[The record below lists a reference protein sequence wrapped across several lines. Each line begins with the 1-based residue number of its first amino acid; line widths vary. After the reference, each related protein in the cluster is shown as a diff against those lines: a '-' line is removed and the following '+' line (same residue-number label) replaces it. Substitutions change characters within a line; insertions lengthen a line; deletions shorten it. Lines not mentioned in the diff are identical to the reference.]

1 MIKSLE
7 LIKNTNKKKDIPLDE
22 VWLKFL
28 KYTDQKTYNLRNVED
43 LTKIS
48 NRSVLSYV
56 TRTLECLERNTQ
68 NGNFS
73 SDEIQYVEDTLKWS
87 EVAKCGNKTTRGKWI
102 KKGYDLYIHN
112 LASAEIYK
120 ETVENSDFITYT
132 LIKTHGLIGQYV
144 KGEVNIINNKP
155 LTDLI
160 KNNLIS
166 SNKLKKILILL
177 NMCIIE
183 AVSDKLYL
191 NVKDEVNATINIIIE
206 DNYIEEDYSNK
217 NYIIDR
223 MKKIFKTKSLEEF
236 AILEG
241 LLNNQKVR
249 DSFGML
255 FEKYELWFVDSGI
268 EHFSMEEIVKILLM
282 VVNNAKEE
290 NVMHVNFESIM
301 NDMYYMYNGVKVKNL
316 YKLRIIESYLEA
328 ITIEDVLTN
337 NIKMNEHLGF
347 RFKTIFNT
355 LRVKFKFSIQA
366 QKLIEFCE
374 VAYGSN
380 EIYNQ
385 AVFMLYDLFGFRRD
399 AYDRFYNEMSYL
411 STMNST
417 INYKAII
424 LDYITGKT
432 VLDVGPGGGALLD
445 LIEKSGKVERVI
457 GIDISQNVIEEL
469 KRKKN
474 EENKKWEIVKGDAL
488 NLKNHFKKNEIDT
501 IIFCSVIHELFSYIE
516 MEGKKFNH
524 KTVELAMKS
533 CFDVLPKGGRIIIR
547 DGIMSETNKNRIIRF
562 KNKDDIRFLNKYCK
576 DFKGRTIKFKLKD
589 DRTVQMKENDAMEFL
604 YTYTWGEESYAM
616 EVQEQ
621 FGYYTPSEYIEM
633 LQKAGN
639 CKVIECKH
647 YLQEGYEENL
657 LKKIEYYDINWQKTS
672 LPDSTCII
680 VVEKL

>member
-28 KYTDQKTYNLRNVED
+28 KYTDQKSYNLRNVED

-48 NRSVLSYV
+48 NKSVLAYV
-56 TRTLECLERNTQ
+56 TRTLECLEKNTQ
-68 NGNFS
+68 KLNFS

-112 LASAEIYK
+112 LASADIYK

-166 SNKLKKILILL
+166 SNKLKKILVLL

-191 NVKDEVNATINIIIE
+191 NVKDEVDATINRIID
-206 DNYIEEDYSNK
+206 DNYIEEDFSNK

-236 AILEG
+236 AILKR
-241 LLNNQKVR
+241 LLDNQKVR
-249 DSFGML
+249 ESFGTL
-255 FEKYELWFVDSGI
+255 FEKYELWFVDSGL

-445 LIEKSGKVERVI
+445 LIENSGKVERAI

-474 EENKKWEIVKGDAL
+474 EENKNWEIVKGDAF
-488 NLKNHFKKNEIDT
+488 NLKNHFKENEIDT

-533 CFDVLPKGGRIIIR
+533 CFDVLPSGGRIIIR

-562 KNKDDIRFLNKYCK
+562 KNKEDIKFLNKYCK
-576 DFKGRTIKFKLKD
+576 DFKGRIINFKLID

-604 YTYTWGEESYAM
+604 YTYTWGEESYPM

-633 LQKAGN
+633 LQKVGN

-680 VVEKL
+680 VVEKI

>member
-7 LIKNTNKKKDIPLDE
+7 LIKNTKKKKDIPVE
-22 VWLKFL
+22 ETWLKFL
-28 KYTDQKTYNLRNVED
+28 KYTEQKSYNLRNVDD

-48 NRSVLSYV
+48 NRSVLAYV
-56 TRTLECLERNTQ
+56 TRTLESLERHAQ
-68 NGNFS
+68 NAHFS

-120 ETVENSDFITYT
+120 ETVANPDVIAYT

-155 LTDLI
+155 LTELI
-160 KNNLIS
+160 KNNVIS
-166 SNKLKKILILL
+166 RDKLEKILILL

-191 NVKDEVNATINIIIE
+191 DVKDDINATINKITE
-206 DNYIEEDYSNK
+206 DNYIEEEYSNEK
-217 NYIIDR
+217 YIMNR

-236 AILEG
+236 AILEKH
-241 LLNNQKVR
+241 LKNQKVR
-249 DSFGML
+249 DLFGTL
-255 FEKYELWFVDSGI
+255 FERYELWFVDSGL
-268 EHFSMEEIVKILLM
+268 EHFSMEEIIKILLM

-316 YKLRIIESYLEA
+316 YKLRIIESYLESV
-328 ITIEDVLTN
+328 TIEDILSN

-417 INYKAII
+417 INYKAVI

-445 LIEKSGKVERVI
+445 LIENSGKAERAI

-516 MEGKKFNH
+516 MDGKKFNH

-562 KNKDDIRFLNKYCK
+562 KNKEDIKFLNKYCK
-576 DFKGRTIKFKLKD
+576 DFKGRTIKFKLID

-604 YTYTWGEESYAM
+604 YTYTWGEESYPM

-621 FGYYTPSEYIEM
+621 FGYYTPSQYIEM
-633 LQKAGN
+633 LRRVGD

-657 LKKIEYYDINWQKTS
+657 LKRIEYYDIDWQKTS

>member
-7 LIKNTNKKKDIPLDE
+7 LIKNTKKKKDIPVE
-22 VWLKFL
+22 ETWLKFL
-28 KYTDQKTYNLRNVED
+28 KYTEQKSYNLRNVDD

-48 NRSVLSYV
+48 NRSVLAYV
-56 TRTLECLERNTQ
+56 TRTLESLERYAQ
-68 NGNFS
+68 NAHFS

-120 ETVENSDFITYT
+120 ETVTNPDVITYT

-144 KGEVNIINNKP
+144 KGEVNIINNKS
-155 LTDLI
+155 LTELI
-160 KNNLIS
+160 KNNVIS
-166 SNKLKKILILL
+166 RDKLEKILILL

-191 NVKDEVNATINIIIE
+191 DVKDDINATINKITE
-206 DNYIEEDYSNK
+206 DNYIEEEYSNEK
-217 NYIIDR
+217 YIVNR

-236 AILEG
+236 AILEKH
-241 LLNNQKVR
+241 LKNQKVR
-249 DSFGML
+249 DLFGTL
-255 FEKYELWFVDSGI
+255 FERYELWFVDSGL
-268 EHFSMEEIVKILLM
+268 EHFSMEEIIKILLM

-316 YKLRIIESYLEA
+316 YKLRIIESYLESV
-328 ITIEDVLTN
+328 TIEDILSN

-417 INYKAII
+417 INYKAVI

-445 LIEKSGKVERVI
+445 LIENSGKAERAI

-516 MEGKKFNH
+516 MDGKKFNH

-547 DGIMSETNKNRIIRF
+547 DGIMSETNRNRIIRF
-562 KNKDDIRFLNKYCK
+562 KNKEDIKFLNKYCK
-576 DFKGRTIKFKLKD
+576 DFKGRTIKFKLID

-604 YTYTWGEESYAM
+604 YTYTWGEESYPM

-621 FGYYTPSEYIEM
+621 FGYYTPSQYIEM
-633 LQKAGN
+633 LQRVGD

-657 LKKIEYYDINWQKTS
+657 LKRIEYYDIDWQKTS